1 MSSEPGGEERERSA
15 GFVLAANR
23 NGRREFLVL
32 KHRHGGH
39 WAFPKGRIEDGEDEL
54 GAARRETMEE
64 TGIGDLSPVPD
75 FRVEISYRFV
85 RDGRPV
91 SKRVS
96 YFLAEVDGDEVRLS
110 AEHKE
115 ACWLDHDEASARLT
129 YEESRR
135 VLDRAAARLGGRAA
149 KERP

>member
-1 MSSEPGGEERERSA
+1 MPSEPGGEGRERSA

-23 NGRREFLVL
+23 NGRHEFLLL

-75 FRVEISYRFV
+75 FRVETSYRFV
-85 RDGRPV
+85 RDGRAV

-96 YFLAEVDGDEVRLS
+96 YFLAEVDAGAEVRLS
-110 AEHKE
+110 AEHEE

-129 YEESRR
+129 YDGSRR
-135 VLDRAAARLGGRAA
+135 VLDRAAARLGG
-149 KERP
+149 